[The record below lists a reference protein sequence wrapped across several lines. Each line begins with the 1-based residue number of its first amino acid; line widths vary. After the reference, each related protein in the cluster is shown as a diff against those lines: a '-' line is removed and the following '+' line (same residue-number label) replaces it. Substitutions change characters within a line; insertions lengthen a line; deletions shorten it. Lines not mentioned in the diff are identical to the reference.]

1 MLTQDELRLSP
12 YNQKMREHLK
22 QLAGNVKSDDVDVYL
37 TEIGQDAHSP
47 GWAFLDCKKYGCLMS
62 LSYNGVNGVSLSICV
77 KPNKICGTGYG
88 CLNDGYANLT
98 PAMLDKACEIGLMH
112 IASARR
118 QGDIPMYKDIQELMN
133 RFSSTVFTKL

>member
-47 GWAFLDCKKYGCLMS
+47 RMG
-62 LSYNGVNGVSLSICV
+62 LS
-77 KPNKICGTGYG
+77 
-88 CLNDGYANLT
+88 
-98 PAMLDKACEIGLMH
+98 GL
-112 IASARR
+112 
-118 QGDIPMYKDIQELMN
+118 
-133 RFSSTVFTKL
+133 